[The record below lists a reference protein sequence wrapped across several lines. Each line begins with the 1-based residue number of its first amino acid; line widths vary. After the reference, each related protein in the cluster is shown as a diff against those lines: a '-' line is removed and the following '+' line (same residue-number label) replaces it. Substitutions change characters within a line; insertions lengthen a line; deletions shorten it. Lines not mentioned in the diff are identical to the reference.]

1 MAARLQLGWT
11 ALQPVPPAS
20 PALLCRVLCWME
32 GCGVQGSPGG
42 AGKGLLRVLGGMRL
56 LLTPGITAGG
66 AGAA

>member
-42 AGKGLLRVLGGMRL
+42 AGKGLLRVLGGMGL
-56 LLTPGITAGG
+56 L
-66 AGAA
+66 